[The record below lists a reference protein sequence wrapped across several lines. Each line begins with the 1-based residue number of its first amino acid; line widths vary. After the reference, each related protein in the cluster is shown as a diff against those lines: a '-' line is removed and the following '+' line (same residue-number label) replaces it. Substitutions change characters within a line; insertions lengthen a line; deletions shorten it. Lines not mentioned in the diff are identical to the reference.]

1 MKNAFRELRRRPQR
15 FVAVTA
21 ALVVL
26 TILLL
31 FLGALLD
38 GLYIGA
44 TGTFRAQK
52 ASLFV
57 YASDANDSA
66 IRSRI
71 SPETRAQVEGVD
83 GVTSV
88 GGLGISLLGAEV
100 PGEQDLADAAVI
112 GYQQPADGIP
122 APPPAGSAWA
132 DRRLEGFGVKQGQT
146 LKVGPQGV
154 PIKVAGWVEDSNYL
168 LQGALWVDPA
178 TWRNTQNAS
187 RPDSQFAPGEFQILV
202 VDTTGDAAAVAKRI
216 DAATDGAT
224 KTLTKEEA
232 ILASPGTRQ
241 QKSTFNGIIG
251 VAFVVVGLVVALFFA
266 LLTIERVPIY
276 GVLKALGTTT
286 RRLVAGVLLQAI
298 VVAVVAFVV
307 GALVTYG
314 LTLILPA
321 RIPLLL
327 QSSRAITTLVGLIIT
342 AAIGGALSLRRIA
355 RIDPVT
361 AIGTGT

>member
-1 MKNAFRELRRRPQR
+1 MKNALRELRRRPQR
-15 FVAVTA
+15 FGAVVA

-31 FLGALLD
+31 FLGGLLD

-44 TGTFRAQK
+44 TGAFRAQQ

-57 YASDANDSA
+57 YSADANDSA

-71 SPETRAQVEGVD
+71 PPEVRARVETVPGVRAA
-83 GVTSV
+83 
-88 GGLGISLLGAEV
+88 GGLGISLVGARV
-100 PGEQDLADAAVI
+100 PGQRDLADAAVI
-112 GYQQPADGIP
+112 GYERRPQGVPAV
-122 APPPAGSAWA
+122 PPAGSAWA
-132 DRRLEGFGVKQGQT
+132 DRRLEAFGVRLGQT
-146 LKVGPQGV
+146 LALGPGRI
-154 PIKVAGWVEDSNYL
+154 PIRVRGWVEDTNYL
-168 LQGALWVDPA
+168 LQGALWVAPA
-178 TWRNTQNAS
+178 TWRSVQNAS
-187 RPDSQFAPGEFQILV
+187 RPDAQFGPGTFQMLV
-202 VDTTGDAAAVAKRI
+202 VDTTGDATAVGHRI
-216 DAATDGAT
+216 DRATAGAT
-224 KTLTKEEA
+224 KTLTKGAA

-251 VAFVVVGLVVALFFA
+251 VTFAVVGLVVALFFA

-286 RRLVAGVLLQAI
+286 RRLVAGVLLQAV
-298 VVAVVAFVV
+298 VVATVAFTV
-307 GALVTYG
+307 GGLITIG
-314 LTLILPA
+314 LTHLLPA
-321 RIPLLL
+321 HIPLLL
-327 QSSRAITTLVGLIIT
+327 VGSRAVTTFVGLVAT